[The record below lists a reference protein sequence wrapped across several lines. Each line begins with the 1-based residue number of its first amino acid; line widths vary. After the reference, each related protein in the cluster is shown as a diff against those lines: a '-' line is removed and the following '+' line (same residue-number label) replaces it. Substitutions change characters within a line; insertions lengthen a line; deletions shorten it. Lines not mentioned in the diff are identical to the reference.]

1 MPKPPP
7 LQPRTIAYCRVS
19 TDAQAEEGRS
29 LEVQRRQL
37 EGWAQMKDRILDLV
51 VVEPG
56 VSGGT
61 LDLRALGAIIRQMQG
76 EVRALG
82 LKLDLLT
89 KGRERDIAFAT
100 RDDLHDIVGLL
111 AAQLTQTD
119 TRLADFDQRI
129 SGVVGQVAEQMER
142 HGKMLADILDR
153 LPPLEQS

>member
-1 MPKPPP
+1 M
-7 LQPRTIAYCRVS
+7 S
-19 TDAQAEEGRS
+19 D
-29 LEVQRRQL
+29 
-37 EGWAQMKDRILDLV
+37 
-51 VVEPG
+51 
-56 VSGGT
+56 T